1 MENILAIDLIDIKIQ
16 IFMTV
21 KPREAQRL
29 INMLSIIDLM
39 ILLYFYP

>member
-21 KPREAQRL
+21 KPREVQRL